1 MRILGADTLKTGIKA
16 LNAIPSAQVFD
27 GDVCLAVYDDG
38 ITGDLCYFYILE
50 AAHGGVENLPTVVV
64 PLDNATTP
72 TPKRWILS
80 GVFEAE
86 KHVLDIFANSL
97 SQASAGTPLVINGKM
112 EFDGDDINFI
122 RQTASPFNVDSNIMV
137 SNLNVEFV
145 GGHRWDELGASSG
158 IITAEESMIMGSTD
172 TNISFAVERFNTT
185 YSLVLDIVN
194 VIDTSPA
201 LYNYM
206 ITEKTTRGFTVTFSS
221 PIDTPNYK
229 LQYAVL
235 GDNVDYP
242 QYNLL
247 TSLED
252 QITDIDGNA
261 ITVM

>member
-1 MRILGADTLKTGIKA
+1 MHNVIPDIEIDTGKPLQLSGDGLPAQAFQQILDKCLENQALAIKRLELSFHGFEKNRA
-16 LNAIPSAQVFD
+16 NDLRAIGLAIPQMGHSQD
-27 GDVCLAVYDDG
+27 LG
-38 ITGDLCYFYILE
+38 I
-50 AAHGGVENLPTVVV
+50 
-64 PLDNATTP
+64 
-72 TPKRWILS
+72 
-80 GVFEAE
+80 
-86 KHVLDIFANSL
+86 VLQLI
-97 SQASAGTPLVINGKM
+97 V